1 MQLQTFIYDMH
12 VNKKIYLNCIQD
24 IFSRCQE
31 YMKYI
36 RLILTL
42 TKHSEKRVTFYEKS
56 RPTVPS
62 SHKEHPNI
70 TTSKPKLE

>member
-31 YMKYI
+31 YMKYFRWI
-36 RLILTL
+36 FRNFNKIFGFYIKKVSPPSFLLIKSNLT
-42 TKHSEKRVTFYEKS
+42 S
-56 RPTVPS
+56 
-62 SHKEHPNI
+62 I
-70 TTSKPKLE
+70 SKPMLE